1 MFTNLVLF
9 AQTNSG
15 NTPPPQDTFWQQIW
29 TFAPFLLI
37 LPLFYFLML
46 RPMRKQ
52 EHDRKTLADNL
63 KKNDKVLTASG
74 ILGTVVSVSETEDE
88 VTVKVDDNTRVKMIK
103 SSIIKNLTQEEA
115 AKAQKEA
122 K

>member
-1 MFTNLVLF
+1 MLTSLLVF

-15 NTPPPQDTFWQQIW
+15 NTTPQQEQPWWWSITL
-29 TFAPFLLI
+29 FLPLI
-37 LPLFYFLML
+37 ILFYFLML

-52 EHDRKTLADNL
+52 EQDRKSLASNL

-88 VTVKVDDNTRVKMIK
+88 VTVKIDDNTRVKMIK
-103 SSIIKNLTQEEA
+103 SSIVRNITQEEA

-122 K
+122 KP